1 MQYPTLVTPTDWLGN
16 LSTGAADDAIQYN
29 TIQYSFN
36 VLASTGSSG
45 STSGTGVAFPLTP
58 IHTPGD
64 PLTEGGV
71 SAAATSV
78 SSSDESV
85 SCDSVVVSELAKWDS
100 ISWG

>member
-1 MQYPTLVTPTDWLGN
+1 MYFKVIKSGTNPKL
-16 LSTGAADDAIQYN
+16 
-29 TIQYSFN
+29 
-36 VLASTGSSG
+36 VLASGSSG
-45 STSGTGVAFPLTP
+45 STSGTGIAFPLTP

-71 SAAATSV
+71 SVATASD

-85 SCDSVVVSELAKWDS
+85 SCDSLVVSGLAKWDF